1 MKNRTSA
8 PANFARGSWFGSAE
22 IGKEGMVALVGKELY
37 DEFMD
42 AFDGIYTLYQT
53 GDDLCHLLMG
63 QAPECGIPTEDVP
76 KHQRLCDAIKAIKD
90 KARENNIP
98 VKIGYIDN
106 EEALLPTWVIDSDS
120 QDGERDVFKLSLTAY
135 GRKVARLLGG
145 TSTFGFNTEIIEC
158 E

>member
-8 PANFARGSWFGSAE
+8 PANSARGSWFGSTE
-22 IGKEGMVALVGKELY
+22 IGKQGMVALVGKELY

-42 AFDGIYTLYQT
+42 AFDGIHDLYMT
-53 GDDLCHLLMG
+53 GDDLSNLLMG

-106 EEALLPTWVIDSDS
+106 DNELSPTWLIDTDE
-120 QDGERDVFKLSLTAY
+120 DRDVFELRLTAY
-135 GRKVARLLGG
+135 GRKVARLLGSQ
-145 TSTFGFNTEIIEC
+145 STFAFNTEAIEC
-158 E
+158 KGL